1 VGFNLILLRSEFI
14 NTKEIMEVGDW
25 KVKLS
30 DIPKK
35 EYFRN
40 LINFLNLQAR
50 EKKTIYPPRGQWF
63 KAFELTHF
71 KDVKVV
77 ILGQD
82 PYHNPGQAQ
91 GMSFSVPEGVSLPP
105 SLRNIFQEIQSDLGV
120 NNQSGDLTSWAKQGV
135 LLLNSVLTVEKN
147 QPASHAGKGWEEFTD
162 YVIKLINKEKENV
175 VFMLWGAYAQKKA
188 SNIDSNRHLILE
200 SPHPSPFSAHKGFFG
215 CQHFSKTN
223 NYLKINNI
231 NPINWKL

>member
-1 VGFNLILLRSEFI
+1 
-14 NTKEIMEVGDW
+14 MEVGDW

-35 EYFRN
+35 EYFQN

-50 EKKTIYPPRGQWF
+50 EKKIIYPPRGQWF
-63 KAFELTHF
+63 KAFELTQF

-82 PYHNPGQAQ
+82 PYHNPEQAQ
-91 GMSFSVPEGVSLPP
+91 GMSFSVPKGVSLPP
-105 SLRNIFQEIQSDLGV
+105 SLKNIFQEIQSDLGI

-147 QPASHAGKGWEEFTD
+147 QPASHAGKGWEKFTD
-162 YVIKLINKEKENV
+162 YVIELINKEKENV

-188 SNIDSNRHLILE
+188 LNIDSNRHLILE

-231 NPINWKL
+231 DPINWKL

>member
-1 VGFNLILLRSEFI
+1 
-14 NTKEIMEVGDW
+14 MEVGDW
-25 KVKLS
+25 KEKLS
-30 DIPKK
+30 DIPKT
-35 EYFRN
+35 EYFQN

-50 EKKTIYPPRGQWF
+50 EKKTIYPPKRQWF
-63 KAFELTHF
+63 KAFELTQF

-91 GMSFSVPEGVSLPP
+91 GMSFSVPEGVILPP

-162 YVIKLINKEKENV
+162 YVIELINKEKENV

-188 SNIDSNRHLILE
+188 LNIDSNKHLILQ

-231 NPINWKL
+231 DPINWKL

>member
-1 VGFNLILLRSEFI
+1 
-14 NTKEIMEVGDW
+14 MEVGDW

-35 EYFRN
+35 EYFQN

-50 EKKTIYPPRGQWF
+50 EKKIIYPPRGQWF

-105 SLRNIFQEIQSDLGV
+105 SLRNIFQEIQSDIGI

-162 YVIKLINKEKENV
+162 YVIELINKEKENI

-188 SNIDSNRHLILE
+188 SNIDYNKHLILE

-231 NPINWKL
+231 DPINWKL

>member
-1 VGFNLILLRSEFI
+1 M
-14 NTKEIMEVGDW
+14 KVGDW
-25 KVKLS
+25 KEKLS

-35 EYFRN
+35 EYFQN
-40 LINFLNLQAR
+40 LINFLNLEAR
-50 EKKTIYPPRGQWF
+50 DKKTIFPPRGQWF
-63 KAFELTHF
+63 RAFELTHF

-105 SLRNIFQEIQSDLGV
+105 SLRNIFQEIQSDIGI
-120 NNQSGDLTSWAKQGV
+120 NNQSGDLSSWAKQGV

-147 QPASHAGKGWEEFTD
+147 QPASHAGKGWEKFTD
-162 YVIKLINKEKENV
+162 YVIELINKEKENV
-175 VFMLWGAYAQKKA
+175 VFMLWGTYAQKKA
-188 SNIDSNRHLILE
+188 SNIDSNRHLILQ

-231 NPINWKL
+231 DPINWKL

>member
-1 VGFNLILLRSEFI
+1 
-14 NTKEIMEVGDW
+14 MEVGDW
-25 KVKLS
+25 KEKLS
-30 DIPKK
+30 DIPKT
-35 EYFRN
+35 EYFQN
-40 LINFLNLQAR
+40 LINFLNFQAR
-50 EKKTIYPPRGQWF
+50 EKKTIYPPKGQWF
-63 KAFELTHF
+63 KAFELTQF

-82 PYHNPGQAQ
+82 PYHNPEQAQ
-91 GMSFSVPEGVSLPP
+91 GMSFSVPKGVSLPP
-105 SLRNIFQEIQSDLGV
+105 SLKNIFQEIQTDLGI
-120 NNQSGDLTSWAKQGV
+120 NNQSGDLTSWANQGV

-147 QPASHAGKGWEEFTD
+147 QPASHAGKGWEKFTD
-162 YVIKLINKEKENV
+162 YVIELINKEKENV

-188 SNIDSNRHLILE
+188 LNIDSNRHLILE

-231 NPINWKL
+231 DPINWKL

>member
-1 VGFNLILLRSEFI
+1 M
-14 NTKEIMEVGDW
+14 KVGDW

-35 EYFRN
+35 EFFQN
-40 LINFLNLQAR
+40 LINFLNLQAK
-50 EKKTIYPPRGQWF
+50 EKKIIYPPRGQWF

-105 SLRNIFQEIQSDLGV
+105 SLRNIFQEIQSDLGI

-135 LLLNSVLTVEKN
+135 LLLNSVLTVERN
-147 QPASHAGKGWEEFTD
+147 QPASHAGNGWEEFTD
-162 YVIKLINKEKENV
+162 YVIELINKEKENV

-188 SNIDSNRHLILE
+188 LNIDSNRHLILE

-231 NPINWKL
+231 DPINWKL

>member
-1 VGFNLILLRSEFI
+1 M
-14 NTKEIMEVGDW
+14 KVGDW

-35 EYFRN
+35 EFFQN
-40 LINFLNLQAR
+40 LINFLNLQAK
-50 EKKTIYPPRGQWF
+50 EKKIIYPPRGQWF

-105 SLRNIFQEIQSDLGV
+105 SLRNIS
-120 NNQSGDLTSWAKQGV
+120 
-135 LLLNSVLTVEKN
+135 
-147 QPASHAGKGWEEFTD
+147 
-162 YVIKLINKEKENV
+162 
-175 VFMLWGAYAQKKA
+175 KKF
-188 SNIDSNRHLILE
+188 SLILE
-200 SPHPSPFSAHKGFFG
+200 SLTS
-215 CQHFSKTN
+215 QVI
-223 NYLKINNI
+223 YLLGQNKEYFY
-231 NPINWKL
+231 

>member
-1 VGFNLILLRSEFI
+1 M
-14 NTKEIMEVGDW
+14 KVGDW

-35 EYFRN
+35 EFFQN
-40 LINFLNLQAR
+40 LINFLNLQAK
-50 EKKTIYPPRGQWF
+50 EKKIIYPPRGQWF

-105 SLRNIFQEIQSDLGV
+105 SLRNIFQEIQSDLGF

-135 LLLNSVLTVEKN
+135 LLLNSVLTVERN

-162 YVIKLINKEKENV
+162 YVIELINKEKENV

-188 SNIDSNRHLILE
+188 LNIDSNRHLILE
-200 SPHPSPFSAHKGFFG
+200 SPHPSPFSAHKGFLG

-231 NPINWKL
+231 DPINWKL

>member
-1 VGFNLILLRSEFI
+1 
-14 NTKEIMEVGDW
+14 MEVGDW
-25 KVKLS
+25 KEKLS

-35 EYFRN
+35 EYFQN

-50 EKKTIYPPRGQWF
+50 EKKIIYPPRGQWF

-105 SLRNIFQEIQSDLGV
+105 SLRNIFQEIHSDLGI
-120 NNQSGDLTSWAKQGV
+120 NNQLGDLTSWAKQGV

-162 YVIKLINKEKENV
+162 YVIELINKEKENV
-175 VFMLWGAYAQKKA
+175 VFMLWGAYAQKKTL
-188 SNIDSNRHLILE
+188 NIDSNRHLILE

-231 NPINWKL
+231 DPINWKL

>member
-1 VGFNLILLRSEFI
+1 
-14 NTKEIMEVGDW
+14 MEVGDW
-25 KVKLS
+25 KEKLS
-30 DIPKK
+30 DIPKT
-35 EYFRN
+35 EYFQN

-50 EKKTIYPPRGQWF
+50 VKKTIYPPKGQWF
-63 KAFELTHF
+63 KAFELTQF

-82 PYHNPGQAQ
+82 PYHNPEQAQ
-91 GMSFSVPEGVSLPP
+91 GMSFSVPKGVSLPP
-105 SLRNIFQEIQSDLGV
+105 SLKNIFQEIQSDLGI

-147 QPASHAGKGWEEFTD
+147 QPASHAGKGWEKFTD
-162 YVIKLINKEKENV
+162 YVIELINKEKENV

-188 SNIDSNRHLILE
+188 SNIDSNRHLILQ

-231 NPINWKL
+231 DPINWKL

>member
-1 VGFNLILLRSEFI
+1 
-14 NTKEIMEVGDW
+14 MEVGDW
-25 KVKLS
+25 KEKLS

-35 EYFRN
+35 EYFQN

-50 EKKTIYPPRGQWF
+50 EKKIIYPPRGQWF

-91 GMSFSVPEGVSLPP
+91 GMSFSVPEGVILPP

-147 QPASHAGKGWEEFTD
+147 QPASHAGKGWEKFTD
-162 YVIKLINKEKENV
+162 YVIELINKEKENV
-175 VFMLWGAYAQKKA
+175 VFMLWGAYAQKRLQILTL
-188 SNIDSNRHLILE
+188 IDI
-200 SPHPSPFSAHKGFFG
+200 
-215 CQHFSKTN
+215 
-223 NYLKINNI
+223 
-231 NPINWKL
+231 

>member
-1 VGFNLILLRSEFI
+1 
-14 NTKEIMEVGDW
+14 MEVGDW

-35 EYFRN
+35 EYFQN

-50 EKKTIYPPRGQWF
+50 EKKIIYPPRGQWF

-105 SLRNIFQEIQSDLGV
+105 SLRNIFQEIQSDLGI
-120 NNQSGDLTSWAKQGV
+120 NNHSGDLTSWAKQGV

-147 QPASHAGKGWEEFTD
+147 QPASHAGKGWEKFTD
-162 YVIKLINKEKENV
+162 YVIELINKEKENV

-188 SNIDSNRHLILE
+188 LNIDSNRHLILE

-231 NPINWKL
+231 DPINWKL